1 MNEIQP
7 SNNWFCQN
15 LKENE
20 FFPRKVEGKS
30 QQKYDALYFSKYLGI
45 YLWAFGYLIKLVFF
59 CVLTLEIPT
68 IGVVSIIYT
77 ESTDPQGP
85 I

>member
-30 QQKYDALYFSKYLGI
+30 QQKYDALYFSKCLGI

-77 ESTDPQGP
+77 EY
-85 I
+85 